1 MILPLSLNR
10 LDRLPLHFSRWKGE
24 MSIVIQCN
32 EEEIMDLITV
42 ISDIKRMN
50 IRFTFYIVKHL
61 DVESKCSFK
70 TKDGSLIYYK
80 TCYVINELR
89 NLAIE
94 TIQTTHYM
102 LIDGDAII
110 SCISSFNF

>member
-10 LDRLPLHFSRWKGE
+10 LDRLSLHFSRWKGE
-24 MSIVIQCN
+24 MSVVIQCN

-42 ISDIKRMN
+42 ISDIQRIN
-50 IRFTFYIVKHL
+50 IRFTLYIVKQS
-61 DVESKCSFK
+61 DIESKCSFK
-70 TKDGSLIYYK
+70 TKDGSLIFHK

-102 LIDGDAII
+102 MIDGDAII
-110 SCISSFNF
+110 SCKYALFY